1 METINRT
8 FNNASNALWNEVHPN
23 QTPDSQLNQ
32 QHGDEPLSG
41 IQGRGT
47 ATDPYD
53 AGNRDE
59 QPGAPRTK
67 DNTAVIPEPL
77 ASTDADHARN
87 PKSPSNA
94 DYGPKNVFISEPSQ
108 GQQMNYPIRGASSGI
123 KQGQSQAAVP
133 EQRTQTSAYGQG
145 SHTSGMGSQYTQ
157 KSRNTAGSSSA
168 TSGAYAYSGQGV
180 RDTTAVRDNTSVA
193 RDQGVSS
200 KSNISGPTGA
210 YAYSGQGV
218 QDTTDLREDVSA
230 ARDQGV
236 SSKSNISG
244 SGPTGAYAYSGQGN
258 QDDMDAQDQVRVPTS
273 IKKDTANQRTSSAAQ
288 STQRMPDNAA
298 KSMQKENEYGSKAV
312 AGGMAGGVAGGVIG
326 QQGMKSNA
334 GQGAAQS
341 VTDDD
346 VRTRSMQQDTT
357 SPSSAMAGGSV
368 GKQSAY
374 GDIDTARDTQQ
385 ERLSAVKSTPSAS
398 ESTPSGVDSVNAR
411 SQVPNKEARVYQDK
425 STQDESGAAV
435 GSAQKGS
442 GAGMTEEDDVDSL
455 KKGKESADDTG
466 DKLPKNTKVSEE
478 ALKGPKT
485 PAREPYEFEKRL
497 DRGYSRSKPSGPDT
511 SKSSSEGAAAAA
523 AQKNKANE
531 NGHQHHGPITQLK
544 EKVSKVLHHN
554 GNGNGNGTKA

>member
-8 FNNASNALWNEVHPN
+8 FNNASNALWNEIHPN
-23 QTPDSQLNQ
+23 QTPDGQLNQ

-41 IQGRGT
+41 IQGKGT

-94 DYGPKNVFISEPSQ
+94 DYGPKNVFISEPYQ

-133 EQRTQTSAYGQG
+133 EQRTQMSTYGQG
-145 SHTSGMGSQYTQ
+145 SHTSGMGGQYTQ
-157 KSRNTAGSSSA
+157 KSRDTAGSSSA

-180 RDTTAVRDNTSVA
+180 RDTTDLRDNTSVA

-200 KSNISGPTGA
+200 KSDVSGPTGA

-218 QDTTDLREDVSA
+218 EETTDLRGDVSA
-230 ARDQGV
+230 ARDQGGV
-236 SSKSNISG
+236 SSKSKM
-244 SGPTGAYAYSGQGN
+244 SGPTGAYAYSGQVA
-258 QDDMDAQDQVRVPTS
+258 QDDVDAQEQVRVPTS
-273 IKKDTANQRTSSAAQ
+273 IKKDTANQRASSAAQ
-288 STQRMPDNAA
+288 SAQRMPDDAA

-326 QQGMKSNA
+326 QQGMNSNA
-334 GQGAAQS
+334 GQGTVQS
-341 VTDDD
+341 VNDDD
-346 VRTRSMQQDTT
+346 VRARSMQQNTT
-357 SPSSAMAGGSV
+357 SPSSAIAGGSV
-368 GKQSAY
+368 GQQSAY
-374 GDIDTARDTQQ
+374 GNLDKARDAQQ
-385 ERLSAVKSTPSAS
+385 ERLSAAKSTPSAS

-411 SQVPNKEARVYQDK
+411 SQVQNKEARVYQDK

-442 GAGMTEEDDVDSL
+442 GAGMTEEDGVDSL

-511 SKSSSEGAAAAA
+511 SKSSSEGAAAAT
-523 AQKNKANE
+523 AQKNKGNG

>member
-23 QTPDSQLNQ
+23 QTPDSLSNQ

-94 DYGPKNVFISEPSQ
+94 DFGFKKVFISEPYQ
-108 GQQMNYPIRGASSGI
+108 GQQMNYPIRGASSGF

-133 EQRTQTSAYGQG
+133 EQRTQTSTYGQG
-145 SHTSGMGSQYTQ
+145 SHASGMGSQYTQ

-180 RDTTAVRDNTSVA
+180 RDTTDLRDNTSA
-193 RDQGVSS
+193 SRDQGVSS
-200 KSNISGPTGA
+200 NSNISGPTGA

-230 ARDQGV
+230 AREQGV
-236 SSKSNISG
+236 SSKSNV
-244 SGPTGAYAYSGQGN
+244 SGPTGAYAYSGQVA
-258 QDDMDAQDQVRVPTS
+258 QDDVDAQEQVRVPTS

-288 STQRMPDNAA
+288 SAQRMPDDAA
-298 KSMQKENEYGSKAV
+298 KSMQKENEYGRQAV

-334 GQGAAQS
+334 GQGAVQS
-341 VTDDD
+341 VNDDD
-346 VRTRSMQQDTT
+346 VRARSMQQDST

-374 GDIDTARDTQQ
+374 GNIDKARDTQQ
-385 ERLSAVKSTPSAS
+385 ERLSAAKSTPSAS

-435 GSAQKGS
+435 GSAQKDS
-442 GAGMTEEDDVDSL
+442 GAGMTEEDGVDSL

-497 DRGYSRSKPSGPDT
+497 DRGYSRSKPSG
-511 SKSSSEGAAAAA
+511 
-523 AQKNKANE
+523 
-531 NGHQHHGPITQLK
+531 
-544 EKVSKVLHHN
+544 
-554 GNGNGNGTKA
+554 

>member
-23 QTPDSQLNQ
+23 QTPDSLSNQ

-94 DYGPKNVFISEPSQ
+94 DFGFKKVFISEPYQ

-133 EQRTQTSAYGQG
+133 EQRTQTSTYGQG
-145 SHTSGMGSQYTQ
+145 SHASGMGSQYTQ

-180 RDTTAVRDNTSVA
+180 
-193 RDQGVSS
+193 
-200 KSNISGPTGA
+200 
-210 YAYSGQGV
+210 

-230 ARDQGV
+230 AREQGV
-236 SSKSNISG
+236 SSKSNVSG
-244 SGPTGAYAYSGQGN
+244 STGAYAYSGQVA
-258 QDDMDAQDQVRVPTS
+258 QDDVDAQEQVRVPTS
-273 IKKDTANQRTSSAAQ
+273 IKKDTTNQRTSSTAQ
-288 STQRMPDNAA
+288 SAQRMPDDAA

-334 GQGAAQS
+334 GQGAVQS
-341 VTDDD
+341 VNDDD
-346 VRTRSMQQDTT
+346 VRARSMQQDSTP
-357 SPSSAMAGGSV
+357 PSSAMAGGSV

-374 GDIDTARDTQQ
+374 GNIDKARDTQQ
-385 ERLSAVKSTPSAS
+385 ERLSAAKSTPSAS

-435 GSAQKGS
+435 GSAQKDS
-442 GAGMTEEDDVDSL
+442 GAGMTEEDGVDSP

-497 DRGYSRSKPSGPDT
+497 DRGYSRSKPSG
-511 SKSSSEGAAAAA
+511 
-523 AQKNKANE
+523 
-531 NGHQHHGPITQLK
+531 
-544 EKVSKVLHHN
+544 
-554 GNGNGNGTKA
+554 